1 MQEDDIPMDKLAK
14 IYQKIRAK
22 IQQLT
27 TDYET
32 EVETLKAQ
40 QQEIANELKDRM
52 QALGMA
58 SVRTTEGTIILGQ
71 KTRYFTSDWDSFKQ
85 FVLDHQALELFE
97 RRIAQGNMKQFLE
110 ENPGVVPPGLN
121 SDSEVTITVRKP
133 TK

>member
-1 MQEDDIPMDKLAK
+1 MQEEDIPMDKLAK

-40 QQEIANELKDRM
+40 QQEIATELKDRM

-133 TK
+133 SK

>member
-1 MQEDDIPMDKLAK
+1 MQEEDIPMDKLAK
-14 IYQKIRAK
+14 IYQKIRAR
-22 IQQLT
+22 IQELT
-27 TDYET
+27 TAYET
-32 EVETLKAQ
+32 EVDTLKTQ

-71 KTRYFTSDWDSFKQ
+71 KTRYFTSDWDSFKR
-85 FVLDHQALELFE
+85 FVLDHEAVDLFE
-97 RRIAQGNMKQFLE
+97 KRIAQSNMKQFLE

-133 TK
+133 SK

>member
-1 MQEDDIPMDKLAK
+1 MQEEDIPMDKLAK

-40 QQEIANELKDRM
+40 QQEIATELKDRM
-52 QALGMA
+52 QALGLA

>member
-1 MQEDDIPMDKLAK
+1 MQEEDIPMDKLAK

>member
-1 MQEDDIPMDKLAK
+1 MQEEDIPMDKLAK

-40 QQEIANELKDRM
+40 QQEIATELKDRM

>member
-97 RRIAQGNMKQFLE
+97 RRIQVA
-110 ENPGVVPPGLN
+110 
-121 SDSEVTITVRKP
+121 RW
-133 TK
+133 